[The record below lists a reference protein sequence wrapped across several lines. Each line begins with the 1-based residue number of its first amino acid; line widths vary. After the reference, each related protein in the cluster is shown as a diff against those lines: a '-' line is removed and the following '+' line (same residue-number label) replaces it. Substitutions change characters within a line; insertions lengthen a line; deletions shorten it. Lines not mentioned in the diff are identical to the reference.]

1 MKYILL
7 TLAITLLMAVSSCGH
22 EKVELP
28 SDDTGTDAVDSDT
41 TVNETTAEAT
51 TVTGT
56 TESSDI
62 PEITSETE
70 ITTTETISTQEPEFV
85 DDNTTEDSNTSEK
98 TYIKPDPLKFA
109 YDLSMAYWRSEEV
122 VMYYDNGTNQ
132 VKFELA
138 ITDDDERPRLK
149 INDNPVNF
157 SVAHDDGGYFGKV
170 YVADEFIVVLSSVT
184 GSDSGSAVYIFNYS
198 GNILF
203 QTYYL
208 TNTCIAAY
216 SIVSVDNDKIVLYGT
231 KMSSAND
238 IVFRTYDY
246 DNDMFADWS
255 EYLCECPVYE
265 YEFDSIFYD
274 KSSLDQLSKVNK
286 DDIVSA
292 KFEMDYLGN
301 GRFGKL
307 KMLPGESRISDIIEG
322 LTQQS

>member
-7 TLAITLLMAVSSCGH
+7 TLAITLLMAVSSCGQ

-62 PEITSETE
+62 PETTAETE

-98 TYIKPDPLKFA
+98 TYVKPDPWKFA

-157 SVAHDDGGYFGKV
+157 SVTHDDGGYFDEV
-170 YVADEFIVVLSSVT
+170 HVADEFIVVKSSVT
-184 GSDSGSAVYIFNYS
+184 GSDSGSVVYIFDYS

-208 TNTCIAAY
+208 TNTCIAAGA
-216 SIVSVDNDKIVLYGT
+216 ILSVDNDKITLWGT
-231 KMSSAND
+231 KTSTANY